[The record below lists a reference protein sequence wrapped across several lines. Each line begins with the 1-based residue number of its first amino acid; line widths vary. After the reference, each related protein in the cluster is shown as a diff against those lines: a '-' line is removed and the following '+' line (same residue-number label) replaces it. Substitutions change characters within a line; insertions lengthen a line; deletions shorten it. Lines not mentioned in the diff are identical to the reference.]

1 MTTNG
6 NEPLVALWAERS
18 RLLALA
24 NVAGAKAERCNDV
37 HELECYALSD
47 QADAVEDRIAR
58 TQAKTL
64 TGVLVQIRLHDD
76 VVGDGT
82 WTKGDA
88 LMTNVITALER
99 MEVTP

>member
-47 QADAVEDRIAR
+47 QGASI
-58 TQAKTL
+58 
-64 TGVLVQIRLHDD
+64 
-76 VVGDGT
+76 
-82 WTKGDA
+82 
-88 LMTNVITALER
+88 
-99 MEVTP
+99 